1 MEFSVFFNKKKEKFY
16 FKIHLNSN
24 QTIMRQKIVAG
35 NWKMNLTKEEAQSL
49 TSEIVGINN
58 DELGTNQQDVKLIL
72 CPPFIHISTIKSLF
86 KSTKNIYLGAQ
97 NIASQDKGAY
107 TGEISAEMLSSYQV
121 EYVIIGHSERRQY
134 FEETNQE
141 IAQKI
146 DLTLSKNMLP
156 IFCCGETLELRKKG
170 NHIDFIK
177 NQISESLFHLSN
189 SDFEKVVI
197 AYEPIWAIGTGKTAS
212 SQQAQE
218 MHAEIRKHIASKF
231 GQQIA
236 DQTSILYG
244 GSCKP
249 NNAKEI
255 FACPDVDGGL
265 IGGAALKSRDFV
277 EIAKS
282 F

>member
-1 MEFSVFFNKKKEKFY
+1 
-16 FKIHLNSN
+16 
-24 QTIMRQKIVAG
+24 MRQKIVAG

-49 TSEIVGINN
+49 TSEIVGMSN
-58 DELGTNQQDVKLIL
+58 DELETNQKNVKLIL

-86 KSTKNIYLGAQ
+86 KNTKNVHLGAQ
-97 NIASQDKGAY
+97 NIASQEKGAY
-107 TGEISAEMLSSYQV
+107 TGEISAAMLDSYQV
-121 EYVIIGHSERRQY
+121 EYVIIGHSERRHY
-134 FEETNQE
+134 FKETNQE

-146 DLTLSKNMLP
+146 DLTLSNKMLP
-156 IFCCGETLELRKKG
+156 IFCCGETLELREEG
-170 NHIDFIK
+170 NYVDFIK

-189 SDFEKVVI
+189 SEFEKIII

-218 MHAEIRKHIASKF
+218 IHAEIRKHIASKY
-231 GQQIA
+231 GNQIA
-236 DQTSILYG
+236 DKTPILYG
-244 GSCKP
+244 GSCNP
-249 NNAKEI
+249 SNAKEI